1 MIAYQIEIDKT
12 VNGISE
18 HIKQGIEWFWGFA
31 PNLVSALLILL
42 VGLWAIGLANTG
54 LKRFF
59 DKKDYDVTLELFILN
74 LVKYSLRVLLIILI
88 ITQLGVKTSSLIAVL
103 GAAGLAIGLAL
114 QGSLS
119 NFAGGIL
126 LLIFKPMKVGD
137 WISAQGIDGEVQEI
151 GIFNTKIK
159 TFGNQVASIPNGALS
174 NGSIVNYDSL
184 ERRRDNIT
192 IGISYSSDIEQARR
206 IILDLCAAD
215 ERIDKDPAPQ
225 VLLSEL
231 ADSSVNLAVRFWAHN
246 SVFWPA
252 HFELIENM
260 KNAFDKNGI
269 EIPFPQR
276 VVHRI
281 GDATD

>member
-1 MIAYQIEIDKT
+1 MIRYQIQIDET

-18 HIKQGIEWFWGFA
+18 HLKQGIEWFWGFV

-42 VGLWAIGLANTG
+42 IGIWAIPLANAR

-59 DKKDYDVTLELFILN
+59 DKKDYDVTLKLFIQN
-74 LVKYSLRVLLIILI
+74 VVKYSLRVLLIVLI
-88 ITQLGVKTSSLIAVL
+88 ITQLGVKTSSLIAVI
-103 GAAGLAIGLAL
+103 GAAGLAVGLAL

-137 WISAQGIDGEVQEI
+137 WVSAQGIDGEVQEI
-151 GIFNTKIK
+151 GIFNTKII
-159 TFGNQVASIPNGALS
+159 TFGNQIASIPNGALS
-174 NGSIVNYDSL
+174 NGSIVNYNTLD
-184 ERRRDNIT
+184 RRRDNIT
-192 IGISYSSDIEQARR
+192 IGISYSSDIEEARR

-215 ERIDKDPAPQ
+215 ERIDKDPAPA

-231 ADSSVNLAVRFWAHN
+231 ADSSVNLAVRFWAHT

-252 HFELIENM
+252 HFELIENI
-260 KNAFDKNGI
+260 KIAFDKNGI

-276 VVHRI
+276 VVHRV
-281 GDATD
+281 GDAAD